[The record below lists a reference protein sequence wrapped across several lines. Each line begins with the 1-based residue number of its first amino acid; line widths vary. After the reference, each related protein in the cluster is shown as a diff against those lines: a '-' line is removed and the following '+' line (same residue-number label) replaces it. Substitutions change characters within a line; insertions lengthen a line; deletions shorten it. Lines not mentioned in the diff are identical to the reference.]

1 MWKQVVSVLK
11 SGANFNQFSFLD
23 VTAASVITEDGFKE
37 FCDFFIEQDDKLL
50 ELTLKQFNLSAA
62 ARQIFYQ
69 LIEKSKNLE
78 AVEFVLENTM
88 DDKETIYT
96 LLARSVKTLT
106 LQLNG
111 TTEELERMY
120 CGLAKLIQNSAK
132 LEELDLN
139 MGEESDAYVTY
150 FKEALRA
157 TLTLRKLNLH
167 MPTIADLSM
176 FEDNESLTEYGV
188 DELEPDD
195 MTKVSEIMLRNRKLQ
210 NERVRNTIIAIYHIA
225 MLLNKNISQESYNL
239 VPFLPCEMWT
249 NIFSLIK
256 YPGVSL
262 DFGSVLQAI
271 LTNPAIRRVI

>member
-1 MWKQVVSVLK
+1 
-11 SGANFNQFSFLD
+11 
-23 VTAASVITEDGFKE
+23 
-37 FCDFFIEQDDKLL
+37 
-50 ELTLKQFNLSAA
+50 
-62 ARQIFYQ
+62 
-69 LIEKSKNLE
+69 
-78 AVEFVLENTM
+78 
-88 DDKETIYT
+88 
-96 LLARSVKTLT
+96 
-106 LQLNG
+106 
-111 TTEELERMY
+111 MY

-167 MPTIADLSM
+167 LPKITDLSM

-195 MTKVSEIMLRNRKLQ
+195 ITKVSEIMLRNRKLQ
-210 NERVRNTIIAIYHIA
+210 NVRVRNTIIAIYHIA
-225 MLLNKNISQESYNL
+225 KLLNKNTNQESYNI
-239 VPFLPCEMWT
+239 VPVLPCEMWT